1 MRQSNCVASARAR
14 HFSVLAAIIF
24 ATLASLLLARQT
36 LAAGFNFRT
45 ADFSIMSAANAQ
57 PIGHV
62 HYDVNQ
68 SRPGAETVT
77 SDARYASGDYDIEH
91 DEFDTRKGSI
101 AILVRYEHNFFHAG
115 GVPFLATKADF
126 QTGRAWCTAYA
137 NGAPVVTS
145 KTLAFPPDTY
155 AGAAMILPL
164 QNALQAGDTG
174 PIILHD
180 FVCMPGP
187 ELVTVQ
193 AEVGPPEPWKHYS
206 SAVVRTDIKP
216 DLGWLGYVVAPFL
229 PEMHAWFSPTD
240 GFDFVGGQFTRF
252 YRGPEIIIA
261 RQQASPA
268 AGLAAHASAPPTA
281 AH

>member
-1 MRQSNCVASARAR
+1 
-14 HFSVLAAIIF
+14 LAAIIF
-24 ATLASLLLARQT
+24 ATLAPLLLARQT
-36 LAAGFNFRT
+36 LGAGFNFHT

-57 PIGHV
+57 PIGRV
-62 HYDVNQ
+62 RYEVNQ
-68 SRPGAETVT
+68 SRPGIETVT
-77 SDARYASGDYDIEH
+77 SDARYANGDYDIEH

-101 AILVRYEHNFFHAG
+101 PILVRYEHNFFHAG
-115 GVPFLATKADF
+115 AVPFLASKADF
-126 QTGRAWCTAYA
+126 QTGSAWCTTYV

-187 ELVTVQ
+187 KLVTVR
-193 AEVGPPEPWKHYS
+193 ADVGPPEPWKHYS
-206 SAVVRTDIKP
+206 SEVVRTDIKP
-216 DLGWLGYVVAPFL
+216 DLGWLDYVVAPFL
-229 PEMHAWFSPTD
+229 PEMHAWFNPTD
-240 GFDFVGGQFTRF
+240 GFDFVGGQFARF
-252 YRGPEIIIA
+252 YKGPEIIIA
-261 RQQASPA
+261 RQQATPA
-268 AGLAAHASAPPTA
+268 AGLTAHGSAPPTA